1 MSILSNTHKMP
12 GKSISLDARECKTG
26 AKLAKVPGS
35 VCEGCYAL
43 KRRYTMDNVR
53 NAMAKRL
60 AFMTSPSFVD
70 DMTAELSRI
79 RKPHFRWFDS
89 GDVQS
94 VQMACDIVEVCKRT
108 PHLNHWIPTK
118 EPAIWAEALKHV
130 TLPDNAIL
138 RVSAPLVDS
147 EPPKSWPNTSTVH
160 KDAAAI
166 GHACPVKSGKDQCDT
181 YNCRACWDKSVPNV
195 SYKHH

>member
-35 VCEGCYAL
+35 VCHGCYAL
-43 KRRYTMDNVR
+43 KGRYRMNNVR
-53 NAMAKRL
+53 SAMAKRL
-60 AFMTSPSFVD
+60 AFMTSASFVD
-70 DMTAELSRI
+70 NMTAELSRI